1 MSNHAYEVALYG
13 EFFAKDLRAILNRIT
28 LHSESSHPMHT
39 REVVF
44 EPMHA
49 GRDLPSEQGI
59 LRARKEL
66 LHISGEKEG
75 WWVSLLLHSGD
86 LELRYAQGSLLLL
99 EAGICSSAPRS
110 NCQALGNMSCCR
122 GCTQLC

>member
-13 EFFAKDLRAILNRIT
+13 EFFARDLRAILNRIT
-28 LHSESSHPMHT
+28 LHCESSHQMHT

-49 GRDLPSEQGI
+49 GRDFPSEQGI

-66 LHISGEKEG
+66 ICVPGEKEG
-75 WWVSLLLHSGD
+75 W
-86 LELRYAQGSLLLL
+86 
-99 EAGICSSAPRS
+99 
-110 NCQALGNMSCCR
+110 
-122 GCTQLC
+122 